1 MNLAYIVS
9 AYKLPEQLVRLVLRL
24 NTDTSKFLIHVDR
37 KTDEAVFRRMTEP
50 LRHLSNVH
58 FLERHR
64 CFYGGFGH
72 VRATLKGIDEI
83 FRQRLPFD
91 YVILLTGQDYPIKS
105 NRHIEEFFSRHE
117 GGSFIEYF
125 PLPSDGW
132 AGGGLDRIG
141 AWHVRLGGTHV
152 RIPGPARGK
161 FRRRLPSG
169 LRPFGGSAY
178 WCLSRESIEYVH
190 AFINR
195 SRSYVRFFKHVNVP
209 DEHFFHTILL
219 NSPLKDTVVNDDLRY
234 LEWRDT
240 DVAGGPAVLRKDDY
254 TNIMDAPEL
263 FARKFD
269 VTQDPELLDM
279 IDAAIAAA

>member
-9 AYKLPEQLVRLVLRL
+9 AYKLPEQLVRLVLGL
-24 NTDTSKFLIHVDR
+24 DTDTSKFFIHVDR
-37 KTDEAVFRRMTEP
+37 KTDGAVFRQMTEP

-117 GGSFIEYF
+117 GGSFMEYF

-152 RIPGPARGK
+152 RIPGPAEN
-161 FRRRLPSG
+161 SG
-169 LRPFGGSAY
+169 GGSR
-178 WCLSRESIEYVH
+178 LD
-190 AFINR
+190 FDR
-195 SRSYVRFFKHVNVP
+195 S
-209 DEHFFHTILL
+209 
-219 NSPLKDTVVNDDLRY
+219 
-234 LEWRDT
+234 
-240 DVAGGPAVLRKDDY
+240 AVLR
-254 TNIMDAPEL
+254 TGASRANPSSTSMRFSI
-263 FARKFD
+263 
-269 VTQDPELLDM
+269 DPGRT
-279 IDAAIAAA
+279 